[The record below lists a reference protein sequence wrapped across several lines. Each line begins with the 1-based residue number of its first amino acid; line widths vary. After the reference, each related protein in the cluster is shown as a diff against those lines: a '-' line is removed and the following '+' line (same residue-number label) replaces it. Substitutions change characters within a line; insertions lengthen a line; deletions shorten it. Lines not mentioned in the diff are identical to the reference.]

1 MRLSVSRVE
10 RWRRDPYGLY
20 ARSILGLDPLDPLEA
35 DLGAADRGSALHE
48 ALDEF
53 LKAHPSGRLPPDAL
67 QRFEAL
73 GERHLADILAA
84 PAERAFWWP
93 RFQRLA
99 RWFVAT
105 ENARRANGA
114 RLLGS
119 ETKGSVIVGGMTIE
133 AIADRIDDRG
143 DGTWDVI
150 DYKTGRVP
158 SKKELDALF
167 APQLLLEAAM
177 AARGGFEKVK
187 GTPKSVAISYWQA
200 NGLDIVVHR
209 YGHRLVEVTGPCR
222 AEDGVGELGVGHQ
235 RCTFRNFYSG
245 FKKFLNVRISPLTKI
260 IPD

>member
-1 MRLSVSRVE
+1 M
-10 RWRRDPYGLY
+10 
-20 ARSILGLDPLDPLEA
+20 
-35 DLGAADRGSALHE
+35 
-48 ALDEF
+48 
-53 LKAHPSGRLPPDAL
+53 

-200 NGLDIVVHR
+200 NGLGDGGKVAEIK
-209 YGHRLVEVTGPCR
+209 GSEELVPAMLALIAKMADHFANPKTPYAALPWPEFIPHFNDYQHLERV
-222 AEDGVGELGVGHQ
+222 AEWSTAGGGEE
-235 RCTFRNFYSG
+235 
-245 FKKFLNVRISPLTKI
+245 
-260 IPD
+260 